1 MPIVSYLSSKM
12 YFLFLQF
19 FYDLNI
25 TTYTIHYQLSR
36 WNIGASVNT
45 VIYIHLR
52 QPWMSFDGF
61 PLLRGWQ
68 WQVTIDIYGCDFCGV
83 NGSNGWSHSGSVHRP
98 QLVWGRWIHWP
109 LWTWLRW
116 RRAVTAAITACTN
129 SDLCA
134 NAFLDAVKMLNI
146 KCTVLFKLWQILQYE
161 NITRCVFV
169 GDVLFVSCLC
179 QDHAARNVLWR
190 IANADA
196 VTKLEKTRIEWVR
209 RV

>member
-61 PLLRGWQ
+61 PLLQGWQ

-83 NGSNGWSHSGSVHRP
+83 NGSNGWSHSGVRSVN
-98 QLVWGRWIHWP
+98 P
-109 LWTWLRW
+109 LTSMD
-116 RRAVTAAITACTN
+116 VTSVEESSDSSNN
-129 SDLCA
+129 SLHKQWFMC
-134 NAFLDAVKMLNI
+134 
-146 KCTVLFKLWQILQYE
+146 
-161 NITRCVFV
+161 
-169 GDVLFVSCLC
+169 
-179 QDHAARNVLWR
+179 
-190 IANADA
+190 
-196 VTKLEKTRIEWVR
+196 
-209 RV
+209 

>member
-1 MPIVSYLSSKM
+1 MVVTSVAWMAATDGAIV
-12 YFLFLQF
+12 
-19 FYDLNI
+19 
-25 TTYTIHYQLSR
+25 
-36 WNIGASVNT
+36 
-45 VIYIHLR
+45 
-52 QPWMSFDGF
+52 
-61 PLLRGWQ
+61 
-68 WQVTIDIYGCDFCGV
+68 
-83 NGSNGWSHSGSVHRP
+83 
-98 QLVWGRWIHWP
+98 VWGRWIHWP

-196 VTKLEKTRIEWVR
+196 VTKLEKTRIECLN
-209 RV
+209 RVFVISVPNFMSNEDRSDQVPAMSFYTFMYKGLLEREAKRILWWWWHTHWLGTPLDFHDTATSIF